1 MPQAP
6 CNWLTCSQDILLI
19 KKNVGNMGKILSNMG
34 VSWVLS
40 EIMVQF
46 GALTS
51 RNDCLGPQSDFKVF
65 KVFKVLGLAYTLK
78 TKIGNLRGIEQI

>member
-1 MPQAP
+1 
-6 CNWLTCSQDILLI
+6 
-19 KKNVGNMGKILSNMG
+19 MG
-34 VSWVLS
+34 
-40 EIMVQF
+40 QF

-65 KVFKVLGLAYTLK
+65 KVFKVLGLTYTLK